1 MARNRLEQPDVPG
14 KDGGAARS
22 SGTRGETAR
31 GARKR
36 VSQGPRETPAV
47 PHQLWMEG
55 LKYCSFHRVKP
66 GSILSYSVISEVGQ
80 TPQKHSTKP
89 MKPAFFSWPCSWQG
103 RRRGGRLGGEGVDPV
118 AQVCGAPQDSASH
131 RNPVHTPCRP
141 EPCLPG
147 AACWGTELRDR
158 VKRLWLQLGL

>member
-14 KDGGAARS
+14 KDGDAARS

-47 PHQLWMEG
+47 PHQLRMEG

-66 GSILSYSVISEVGQ
+66 GSLLSYSVISEVGQ

-89 MKPAFFSWPCSWQG
+89 MKPAFFSWPCSWRG
-103 RRRGGRLGGEGVDPV
+103 RRQGGRLGGEGLDPV
-118 AQVCGAPQDSASH
+118 AQVCGARRTRRHTGIPSTPPAGPSPASQGP
-131 RNPVHTPCRP
+131 RA
-141 EPCLPG
+141 G
-147 AACWGTELRDR
+147 ARSSGT
-158 VKRLWLQLGL
+158 G